1 MNTYALTV
9 TEFGVNIT
17 DQDGKNLSS
26 DDIKALAEKLL
37 QMVEPQPIA
46 SLYMTN
52 GVPDQ
57 LVLFDGKKRKKPEK
71 TEDEKRVTQRTK
83 ELIVLIAKLRN
94 LNSQQLALSMD
105 DLMVFLPGVDGT
117 KNINHGKEGV
127 GAKKIAQS
135 GDWTDR
141 QIVACYK
148 WLKTSKDFH
157 LKRFADIPLS
167 LQTIHE
173 YLPEYNNR
181 CQAIQSRKL
190 ANTAIEQ
197 QRQAAYK
204 SIEMDVSF

>member
-1 MNTYALTV
+1 MEYKVNV
-9 TEFGVNIT
+9 NEFGVNVT
-17 DQDGKNLSS
+17 DQEGKQLSS
-26 DDIKALAEKLL
+26 EEIKGLAEKLL
-37 QMVEPQPIA
+37 QMIEPQPIA
-46 SLYMTN
+46 SLYLTN

-57 LVLFDGKKRKKPEK
+57 LVLFDGKKRKKSPEK

-83 ELIVLIAKLRN
+83 ELIMLIAKLRN
-94 LNSQQLALSMD
+94 LNEQQLAMAMD
-105 DLMVFLPGVDGT
+105 DLMSLMPTVDGT
-117 KNINHGKEGV
+117 KNINHGKEGM
-127 GAKKIAQS
+127 GAKRIAQS

-141 QIVACYK
+141 QVVACYK

-173 YLPEYNNR
+173 YLPEYNKR
-181 CQAIQSRKL
+181 CQAVQSRKTV
-190 ANTAIEQ
+190 NPVIDQ